1 MAKSPQNQLYSS
13 SIPNFVNG
21 ISQQPFTLRLST
33 QGDAQENG
41 LSTVSQGLKKRPPT
55 QHLKKITSTPLSDC
69 FVHTINRDPTERY
82 VVIVTNGDL
91 KVYDVAGN
99 PITVTFPDGKTYLN
113 NSGSVRSG
121 FSAVTVADYT
131 FLVNK
136 SVIVAANTAVVP
148 ARPYETLVNVKA
160 GNYGKTY
167 SVIVNGGTAASFTT
181 PDGSVSSH
189 VTQIS
194 TDYIATQLYN
204 GLVSGGYNAGNW
216 RVSRYGSVVY
226 LKNTVTDFSIA
237 TEDGFNS
244 GGMVAIKDTLSK
256 FSDLPPNP
264 RVDGFVV
271 QITGTGDS
279 SSTFDTYYVQFDASG
294 AAGVGVWRECAKPK
308 MSLGFT
314 KATAPHVLIRQSDG
328 SFSFE
333 VAPWGD
339 RICGDEISNMDLSF
353 IGRTISDIFFYR
365 NRLGVLSDESV
376 IFSESGAYFNFWR
389 TTVTDLLD
397 SDPIDVTA
405 SHTKVSLLKHA
416 VPFNK
421 QLLLFSEQTQFIVD
435 QNDLLTPKS
444 ISLKVVTEFPCNVL
458 AKPVGVGKNVYFSV
472 DKGAYSS
479 FREYFADV
487 NNITNDSIDIT
498 GHIPAYIPSGI
509 YKIAAAPNED
519 ILVAESS
526 TERNALFVYK
536 YFWANN
542 EKLQSSWS
550 KWTFPSTDTIL
561 NVDFIA
567 SDMYLVVSRAS
578 GVYFEKMTVSLGAIG
593 EGEPYAVHLDRKVQL
608 ASSALTYSGGYTSIN
623 TTTLGYVPED
633 GTGSYQAIVKASTG
647 AIRAGEILDV
657 NVVSGVPYIYG
668 NYSGCTLTFGRKYIL
683 SYSLSTITIKQ
694 AQPTGG
700 QKSDTEGRLQ
710 LRKVAFNYA
719 DAGYFR
725 VEVTPSGRDT
735 YSYIFSGKVLGSDSA
750 RLGRYSISGGRF
762 IAPVVSRNIGTTIVI
777 KNDSPLPSS
786 FLSADWEGLYVK
798 RSQGV

>member
-1 MAKSPQNQLYSS
+1 VARQQQNQLYSS

-55 QHLKKITSTPLSDC
+55 QHLKKVSNTPLGDC
-69 FVHTINRDPTERY
+69 FIHTINRDPTERY
-82 VVIVTNGDL
+82 AVIITNGDL

-99 PITVTFPDGKTYLN
+99 AMTVAFPNGKTYLN
-113 NSGSVRSG
+113 NPDSIASG
-121 FSAVTVADYT
+121 FAAVTVADYT
-131 FLVNK
+131 FVVNK
-136 SVIVAANTAVVP
+136 SKVVAQSATLTPV
-148 ARPYETLVNVKA
+148 RPFEALINVKA

-167 SVIVNGGTAASFTT
+167 SVIVNGSTVASFTT
-181 PDGSVSSH
+181 PNGSVSAD
-189 VTQIS
+189 VLQIS

-204 GLVSGGYNAGNW
+204 SLVGAGYNAGNW
-216 RVSRYGSVVY
+216 RVSRYGSIVY
-226 LKNTVTDFSIA
+226 IKNTVVDFSIA

-256 FSDLPPNP
+256 FSDLPFNP

-271 QITGTGDS
+271 EITGTGDS
-279 SSTFDTYYVQFDASG
+279 SSTFDNYYVKFDSAG
-294 AAGVGVWRECAKPK
+294 AAGVGVWRECAKP
-308 MSLGFT
+308 SISVGFDS
-314 KATAPHVLIRQSDG
+314 ATAPHVLIRLSDG
-328 SFSFE
+328 TFSFE
-333 VAPWGD
+333 QASWND
-339 RICGDEISNMDLSF
+339 RIAGDTESNMDLSF

-365 NRLGVLSDESV
+365 NRLGVLADESV
-376 IFSESGAYFNFWR
+376 IFSESGFYFNFWR

-416 VPFNK
+416 IPFNK

-435 QNDLLTPKS
+435 QNDLLTPKT
-444 ISLKVVTEFPCNVL
+444 IGLKVVTEFPCNIY

-472 DKGAYSS
+472 NKGAYSA
-479 FREYFADV
+479 FREYFADL

-498 GHIPAYIPSGI
+498 GHIPQYIPSNI
-509 YKIAAAPNED
+509 YRIAAAPNED
-519 ILVAESS
+519 ILVTASAS
-526 TERNALFVYK
+526 ERNALYVYK

-550 KWTFPSTDTIL
+550 KWTFPSTDVIL
-561 NVDFIA
+561 NVDFIS
-567 SDMYLVVSRAS
+567 SDLFLVINRAD
-578 GVYFEKMTVSLGAIG
+578 GVYFEKMTVSLGDIG
-593 EGEPYAVHLDRKVQL
+593 VGEPYAVHLDRKVQVP
-608 ASSALTYSGGYTSIN
+608 AAALSYSGGYTSIN
-623 TTTLGYVPED
+623 TAYLGYVPEN
-633 GTGSYQAIVKASTG
+633 GTGSYQAVVKATNG

-657 NVVSGVPYIYG
+657 EIISGVPRILG
-668 NYSGCTLTFGRKYIL
+668 NYATCTLSFGRKYTMQ
-683 SYSLSTITIKQ
+683 YTLSTITIKQ

-719 DAGYFR
+719 NAGYFR

-735 YSYIFSGKVLGSDSA
+735 YSYVFSGKVLGADSSTI
-750 RLGRYSISGGRF
+750 GRYSISGGRF
-762 IAPVVSRNIGTTIVI
+762 IAPVVSRNIGTSIVI

-798 RSQGV
+798 RSQAV

>member
-1 MAKSPQNQLYSS
+1 MARQQQNQLYSS

-21 ISQQPFTLRLST
+21 ISQQPFTLRLAT

-55 QHLKKITSTPLSDC
+55 QHLKKVSSTPLGDC
-69 FVHTINRDPTERY
+69 FIHTINRDPTERY
-82 VVIVTNGDL
+82 AVIITNGDL

-99 PITVTFPDGKTYLN
+99 AMTVAFPDGKAYLN
-113 NSGSVRSG
+113 NSGSIASG
-121 FSAVTVADYT
+121 FAAVTVADYT
-131 FLVNK
+131 FIVNK
-136 SVIVAANTAVVP
+136 SKVVAQSATLTPV
-148 ARPYETLVNVKA
+148 RPYEALVNVKA

-167 SVIVNGGTAASFTT
+167 SVIVNGSNVASFTT
-181 PDGSVSSH
+181 PNGAVSSD

-204 GLVSGGYNAGNW
+204 SLVGAGYNSGNW
-216 RVSRYGSVVY
+216 RVSRYGSIIY
-226 LKNTVTDFSIA
+226 LKNTVTNFSIA

-256 FSDLPPNP
+256 FSDLPFNP

-271 QITGTGDS
+271 EITGTGDS
-279 SSTFDTYYVQFDASG
+279 SSTFDNYYVKFDASG
-294 AAGVGVWRECAKPK
+294 AAGVGVWRECAKP
-308 MSLGFT
+308 SIPVGFDA
-314 KATAPHVLIRQSDG
+314 ATAPHVLIRLADG
-328 SFSFE
+328 TFSFE
-333 VAPWGD
+333 EATWND
-339 RICGDEISNMDLSF
+339 RIAGDEESNMDLSF

-376 IFSESGAYFNFWR
+376 IFSESGFYFNFWR

-435 QNDLLTPKS
+435 QNDLLTPKT
-444 ISLKVVTEFPCNVL
+444 IGLKVVTEFPCNVY

-472 DKGAYSS
+472 DKGSYSA
-479 FREYFADV
+479 FREYFADL

-498 GHIPAYIPSGI
+498 GHIPQYIPSNI
-509 YKIAAAPNED
+509 YRIAAAPNED
-519 ILVAESS
+519 ILVTASS
-526 TERNALFVYK
+526 NERNALYVYK

-567 SDMYLVVSRAS
+567 SDLFLVINRPD
-578 GVYFEKMTVSLGAIG
+578 GVYFEKMTVSLGDIG
-593 EGEPYAVHLDRKVQL
+593 TGEPYTVHLDRKVQVPT
-608 ASSALTYSGGYTSIN
+608 AALSYSGGYTTIN
-623 TTTLGYVPED
+623 TAYLGYVPEN
-633 GTGSYQAIVKASTG
+633 GTGTYQAVVKATTG
-647 AIRAGEILDV
+647 TIRAGEILDV
-657 NVVSGVPYIYG
+657 EVVSGVPRILG
-668 NYSGCTLTFGRKYIL
+668 NYSACTLTFGRKYTMQ
-683 SYSLSTITIKQ
+683 YTLSTITIKQ
-694 AQPTGG
+694 AQATGG

-719 DAGYFR
+719 NAGYFR

-735 YSYIFSGKVLGSDSA
+735 YSYVFSGKVLGADSSII
-750 RLGRYSISGGRF
+750 GRYSISNGRF
-762 IAPVVSRNIGTTIVI
+762 IAPVVSRNIGTSIVL

-798 RSQGV
+798 RSQAV